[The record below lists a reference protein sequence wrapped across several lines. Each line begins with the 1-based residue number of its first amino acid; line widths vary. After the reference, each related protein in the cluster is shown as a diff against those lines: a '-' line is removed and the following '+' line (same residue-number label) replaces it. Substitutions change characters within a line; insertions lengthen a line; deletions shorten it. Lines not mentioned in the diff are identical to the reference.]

1 MSHLEPSETKISLDF
16 SPMPLYSRS
25 QMASLNG
32 ALPCSAP
39 YLHIEQHTLQLNYKV
54 QSPIRTVMVHP

>member
-1 MSHLEPSETKISLDF
+1 MSHLEPSETKMSLGF
-16 SPMPLYSRS
+16 RPMPLYKRS

-39 YLHIEQHTLQLNYKV
+39 YLHFEQHTLQLNYKV
-54 QSPIRTVMVHP
+54 RSRIRIVMVWP